1 MEKVQLLLK
10 KANSLMDIYTSDN
23 YNYFYTFLKKN
34 METHGNRK
42 RYLSSL
48 PLFTMSDSLL
58 IKIVKRNNIDNN
70 NIDNIIKYKHMEE
83 KNIKIILVKNTIN
96 DYIYVYN
103 KNNIINLSLENIFLD
118 KCISYTYDEYLEHLS
133 LTKDF
138 AKKNNNYNI
147 NYQTDYIFTNI
158 SINILI
164 NKYVILSKNSN
175 PNIHFVIRHS
185 KLVTAIEN
193 FTPLVK
199 D

>member
-1 MEKVQLLLK
+1 
-10 KANSLMDIYTSDN
+10 
-23 YNYFYTFLKKN
+23 

-58 IKIVKRNNIDNN
+58 IKILKRN
-70 NIDNIIKYKHMEE
+70 NIDNIIKYKHMGE

>member
-1 MEKVQLLLK
+1 
-10 KANSLMDIYTSDN
+10 
-23 YNYFYTFLKKN
+23 
-34 METHGNRK
+34 METQGNRK

-70 NIDNIIKYKHMEE
+70 NIDNIIKYKHMGE

-175 PNIHFVIRHS
+175 PNIHFVIRHP